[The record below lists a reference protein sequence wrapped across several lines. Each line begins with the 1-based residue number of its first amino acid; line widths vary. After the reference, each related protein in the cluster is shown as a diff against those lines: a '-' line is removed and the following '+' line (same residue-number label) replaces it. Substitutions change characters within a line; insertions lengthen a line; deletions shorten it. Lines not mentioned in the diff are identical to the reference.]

1 MLKLLTFPG
10 HDEEGN
16 VFVQAIKPEDG
27 LVKEAS
33 ANLHSEIKDYIAGI
47 KPDSENVYVLVNAL
61 GAGEYYG
68 SNING
73 DYFEE
78 AELNPKTDTDLS
90 GYRTFGRAGIYRHHK
105 NKDIQ
110 KSMGEVVCSTY
121 NPVMH
126 RVELILKVNRAK
138 AAELGHEDLVRKLDA
153 GEHPAVSMGCKVKYD
168 VCSICGHKSKT
179 RKDYCVHTR
188 TMMGKVYPDGRK
200 VFVYNPKP
208 RFFDISFVVIGADRT
223 SYAMAKVASV
233 YGGSS
238 ALAAEESGLRDGVA
252 LDTLREK
259 LANKRK
265 TSELLKRVPALSAK
279 HIKPVADAEPD
290 LKKST
295 LDSLAKHPLS
305 KSLTTAA
312 AGGIVLKPREYQRV
326 ILIRIGRPGL
336 ADRLDSAGQVFAPS
350 SSVDR
355 SVSIGAPSDHSSAI
369 RNLLLGSIRDRS
381 MFEPVIKK
389 RIIIIKSTGSSTD
402 PSTQRMLVMR
412 KTSAAEVN
420 LTNEETA
427 LLNKI
432 AAGYNGYREQLL
444 EKISSIVDD
453 ITRGDIKLLSAID
466 NGTGLEEAF
475 MGHGLTKEAKLP
487 SALLGV
493 FPLMYLYGANVK
505 KKRGSGQ
512 DIGALDRFVEQHPV
526 LATSVLVGLTRLG
539 MGLATK
545 GKGGSN
551 LLEKTIARID

>member
-10 HDEEGN
+10 HDDDGN
-16 VFVQAIKPEDG
+16 IFVQAINPAEG

-33 ANLHSEIKDYIAGI
+33 AALHSDIKKYIDELT
-47 KPDSENVYVLVNAL
+47 PDEEYLYVLVNAL

-78 AELNPKTDTDLS
+78 AELAPKVDTELS
-90 GYRTFGRAGIYRHHK
+90 GYKTFTRAGVYRHHK
-105 NKDIQ
+105 NKDIER
-110 KSMGEVVCSTY
+110 SMGEVVCACY

-126 RVELILKVNRAK
+126 RVELILRVNRKK
-138 AAELGHEDLVRKLDA
+138 AIEVGHEDLVRKLDA

-179 RKDYCVHTR
+179 RKDYCVHAK
-188 TMMGKVYPDGRK
+188 TMMGKVFPDGRK

-233 YGGSS
+233 YGRSS
-238 ALAAEESGLRDGVA
+238 ALAAEESNLRDGVV
-252 LDTLREK
+252 LDSLREK
-259 LANKRK
+259 LATKRK

-279 HIKPVADAEPD
+279 HIKPIADAEPD
-290 LKKST
+290 LKKSI
-295 LDSLAKHPLS
+295 LDSLAKHPLER
-305 KSLTTAA
+305 SLTTAA

-326 ILIRIGRPGL
+326 ILIRIGRPAL
-336 ADRLDSAGQVFAPS
+336 ADRLDAAGHVFSPT

-355 SVSIGAPSDHSSAI
+355 SIRIGAPSDHSSLI
-369 RNLLLGSIRDRS
+369 RNLLLGSVPNRS
-381 MFEPVIKK
+381 MFEPVIKR
-389 RIIIIKSTGSSTD
+389 RIIIIKSTGASTD
-402 PSTQRMLVMR
+402 PTSQRMLVMR
-412 KTSAAEVN
+412 KLGASKVD
-420 LTNEETA
+420 LSEEENI

-466 NGTGLEEAF
+466 NGAGLEDAF
-475 MGHGLTKEAKLP
+475 MGQDLTKEAKLP
-487 SALLGV
+487 TALLGV
-493 FPLMYLYGANVK
+493 FPLMYLYGANVR

-512 DIGALDRFVEQHPV
+512 DIGALDKFVEQHPV

-539 MGLATK
+539 MGLATQ